1 MEINIIDMKEFLREQ
16 KPNVKESSIEAYYK
30 ALSSVKSN
38 VGGYKNFTDY
48 DLVIDK
54 LSVYPSTTQNNYL
67 MALIIALEGFNQNKD
82 YADLI
87 YKYKQYRKTNQDKY
101 MKESKNNVKTEF
113 QKEHDVSFEQVNTMI
128 DRLGG
133 DLKKRKLN
141 RKGIT
146 ITPEDNTILNQYTIF
161 KMLLET
167 GDRNEVSGMILMTP
181 TSMKNLLETEKNQ
194 NYLVK
199 EKKGFTAHYYDHK
212 MKGKTD
218 KDTHTFSPEL
228 VKILRTL
235 IRLKK
240 IKTYDTLITN
250 SANTAITSNQISQI
264 LAHASKK
271 YIGKNVGSRV
281 IRHLVIT
288 KEKEPLVE
296 VEKVLNEK
304 KEAMAKKHGHSVFTM
319 DAIYDDN

>member
-16 KPNVKESSIEAYYK
+16 KPKVKESSIDAYYK

-82 YADLI
+82 YTELI
-87 YKYKQYRKTNQDKY
+87 DKYKDYRTLNQKKY
-101 MKESKNNVKTEF
+101 MKNSQDNVKTEF

-128 DRLGG
+128 DRLGE

-181 TSMKNLLETEKNQ
+181 TSMKNLLETEKNK

-212 MKGKTD
+212 MKGKSD
-218 KDTHTFSPEL
+218 KSSHTFSPEL

-250 SANTAITSNQISQI
+250 SANTPITSNQISQI

-288 KEKEPLVE
+288 KEKEPFNKL
-296 VEKVLNEK
+296 EKELYEK
-304 KEAMAKKHGHSVFTM
+304 KKILADKHGHSIEVM
-319 DAIYDDN
+319 DKIYDDN